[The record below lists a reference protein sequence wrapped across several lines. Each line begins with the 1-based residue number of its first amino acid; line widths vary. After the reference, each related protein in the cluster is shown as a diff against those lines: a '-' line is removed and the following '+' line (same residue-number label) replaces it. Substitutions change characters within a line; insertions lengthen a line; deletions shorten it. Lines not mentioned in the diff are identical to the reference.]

1 MPFGVKRQ
9 LWGSLLAA
17 SLGRMV
23 YDSYN
28 QVVDM
33 AEMNREELLKEIESV
48 KQEHATLDARVEA
61 FNQQVWMSPEDQVA
75 QKERKKLKL
84 KAKERLTALQEE
96 LAALDKA

>member
-1 MPFGVKRQ
+1 MGF
-9 LWGSLLAA
+9 A
-17 SLGRMV
+17 SDDNRERMV

-33 AEMNREELLKEIESV
+33 TEMNREELLKEIESV
-48 KQEHATLDARVEA
+48 KQEHATLDARVES
-61 FNQQVWMSPEDQVA
+61 FNQLVWMSPEDQVA
-75 QKERKKLKL
+75 QKECKKLKL